1 MINFKKWISL
11 NEATTDKIIVYHG
24 TPAKNYSSIMSQGLI
39 PNPKQRA
46 WQDDPDASY
55 YSSSRQSLDGIYVST
70 NLMTAYGAGGNGK
83 NRGLKEGRLIVV
95 CEIQPKTGF
104 MDEDDLNSIDKFNS
118 HEYVN
123 LDLFFS
129 IKTGK
134 DKEYVNRYF
143 KKLLDSFNWNKD
155 LYSGMDN
162 QALNASLQPALWN
175 FFEKSIERQI
185 SYLDDYTFETKMRDH
200 NLKDIKKPIS
210 REAEIEFLKAK
221 EVLTRSLK
229 KMANP
234 LNLKSTDSVY
244 RHTSRI
250 MQPIKFSGANKIL
263 AIVYRP
269 YSSAEGKEKV
279 LYGEVPDQFI
289 KDWSSSI
296 GEWNPE

>member
-1 MINFKKWISL
+1 MINFKKWINL

-24 TPAKNYSSIMSQGLI
+24 TPSKNYSSIMSQGLI

-46 WQDDPDASY
+46 WQDDPDTSY
-55 YSSSRQSLDGIYVST
+55 YKSSRKSLDGIYVST
-70 NLMTAYGAGGNGK
+70 NLMTAYSAGRQGGNK
-83 NRGLKEGRLIVV
+83 GLKEGRLIVI

-104 MDEDDLNSIDKFNS
+104 MDEDDLNSIDRFNRG
-118 HEYVN
+118 EYVN

-134 DKEYVNRYF
+134 DKEYVNGYF
-143 KKLLDSFNWNKD
+143 KKLLDSFNFNKD
-155 LYSGMDN
+155 LYNGMDN

-175 FFEKSIERQI
+175 FFEKSIEREI
-185 SYLDDYTFETKMRDH
+185 SYLDDYTFQKKMRDH
-200 NLKDIKKPIS
+200 NLKDITKPVS
-210 REAEIEFLKAK
+210 SQAEMNFLKAK

-234 LNLKSTDSVY
+234 LNLKSAYSVH
-244 RHTSRI
+244 RHASRI

-263 AIVYRP
+263 AIVYIP
-269 YSSAEGKEKV
+269 NSSTEGKKV

-289 KDWSSSI
+289 KDWSNVM

>member
-1 MINFKKWISL
+1 MINFKKWINL

-24 TPAKNYSSIMSQGLI
+24 TPAKNYLSIMSQGLI

-55 YSSSRQSLDGIYVST
+55 YSSSRKSLDGIYVSS
-70 NLMTAYGAGGNGK
+70 NLMTAYGAGRQGG
-83 NRGLKEGRLIVV
+83 NRGLKEGRLIVI

-104 MDEDDLNSIDKFNS
+104 MDEDDLNFIDGFNDN
-118 HEYVN
+118 EYVN
-123 LDLFFS
+123 ADLFFS

-143 KKLLDSFNWNKD
+143 KKLLDSLNWNKD
-155 LYSGMDN
+155 KYNGMDN
-162 QALNASLQPALWN
+162 QELNTSVQPALWN
-175 FFEKSIERQI
+175 FFEKSIERKI
-185 SYLDDYTFETKMRDH
+185 SYLDDYTFQKKMRDH
-200 NLKDIKKPIS
+200 NLKDITKPVS
-210 REAEIEFLKAK
+210 SQAEMNFLKAK

-250 MQPIKFSGANKIL
+250 MQPIKFSGANRIL
-263 AIVYRP
+263 AIVYEP
-269 YSSAEGKEKV
+269 YSSKEREKV

-289 KDWSSSI
+289 KDWSRII

>member
-104 MDEDDLNSIDKFNS
+104 MDEDDLNYIDKFNS

-175 FFEKSIERQI
+175 FFEKSIE
-185 SYLDDYTFETKMRDH
+185 SAL
-200 NLKDIKKPIS
+200 
-210 REAEIEFLKAK
+210 
-221 EVLTRSLK
+221 
-229 KMANP
+229 
-234 LNLKSTDSVY
+234 LN
-244 RHTSRI
+244 
-250 MQPIKFSGANKIL
+250 
-263 AIVYRP
+263 
-269 YSSAEGKEKV
+269 V
-279 LYGEVPDQFI
+279 LY
-289 KDWSSSI
+289 
-296 GEWNPE
+296 